1 MSIHDI
7 MEDLKSIQNNIL
19 NFLEEESNL
28 DEQSEPLDRML
39 PKNILQDRHK
49 VKLIV
54 YLIVNIFNN
63 YQHNK
68 DFYLKID
75 QILNHFVPAIKNYY
89 SNNEIFNFFKTNK
102 RLLLFL
108 FDNNVI
114 TMNSYILETIT
125 KGKYKSENYPEYFY
139 PEIEIYLNQQTTD
152 KNYKNKYSRLMK
164 RLKSGQYKNHEE
176 YRKIGEN
183 DDYIC
188 RFIRDDLIDEFV
200 AHVSQTGISLNST
213 IKPSIYETNNF
224 LLQKEQKV
232 TLIEYSFFYGSIQI
246 VNFLKLNEIKLEQS
260 MLPYAIHGHNLDL
273 IHFFDAKN
281 EEQFNV
287 NFFYEA
293 IKCHHNDIAG
303 YFKNNFMNNEPRN
316 QMDES
321 IKYYNF
327 EFIYEDEFY
336 SSTYFLFFQYDYC
349 YLIEKLLENDIQGKI
364 NACVLYKRE
373 GKTALEI
380 ILENENIDMINIL
393 INNKNIKGPIIQEA
407 LYFSILYH
415 KTEIAKTVI
424 ENDRFDINYV
434 YNKQIDN
441 DKEKKK
447 MTALC
452 LAIEQEEND
461 IAKLLLM
468 KDGID
473 VNVPYTNIYGNT
485 VYRMNIDENSV
496 KTSKKDGYD
505 EKTPLFLA
513 IEKQN
518 VELVDLLLKNKSID
532 VNKINRF
539 DCATKVKIKKQGST
553 TWYINYLNIT
563 KELHEK
569 TALFLA
575 VEKGNIEIV
584 KLLLSK
590 DEIDV
595 SIINKKEFFQDN
607 TESKKWGNNLIYEKD
622 VLFLAIENDNFE
634 IVKLLL
640 KNSKTNYAINN
651 SNREEMQCLERSLTY
666 NKDKNLIE
674 NVGGNLEMV
683 KTILSKIEFD
693 KNNSHKLVNL
703 HLDFSYKYEKN
714 ALSMAMEKGNLEIV
728 KLLID
733 INDID
738 INKVFKESIDGEC
751 EIEEDKKNKIYKG
764 YTTTPLY
771 FAVEQEDIEMI
782 KCLLTN
788 EKIDTNAYNSYVS
801 NQLYQ
806 TEEYS
811 KVALLLAIEKGNLE
825 IIKLL
830 LSKDQTDIHCINKYK
845 SLFCNIESDDKRN
858 KEKKLVVYEK
868 TCLLLAFEKYNH
880 SEIIKTFMEKPYK
893 NVINKYR
900 KEYIQFGD
908 IEEKESK
915 EEKEYYEKTLL
926 FMLVEKGDTEMV
938 KLLLLNGNI
947 DINIINKY
955 EHKTNDKYEYFY
967 EVVNRNR
974 YEKNVLYAAVEN
986 ENTEIVK
993 ILLNIEDIDVNF
1005 LNKKNEMIYEEMRNS
1020 KSEETALYTA
1030 IDKSNLE
1037 IVDLLLSNNK
1047 IDVNIMNKYE
1057 DDDENYEYTAL
1068 YFAVDKG
1075 EIKIIESLLTKENI
1089 EINKLNKYED
1099 EEKTALHNAV
1109 NNKNMNIIDI
1119 LLRNKNI
1126 DIKVKD
1132 GRGNTPV
1139 DITEDEEIKLKLTNH
1154 KIIK

>member
-1 MSIHDI
+1 MNIHDI
-7 MEDLKSIQNNIL
+7 MDDLKSIQNNIL

-28 DEQSEPLDRML
+28 DEQSEPLDQML
-39 PKNILQDRHK
+39 PNNILQDRYK
-49 VKLIV
+49 SKLIV

-68 DFYLKID
+68 DFYRKID
-75 QILNHFVPAIKNYY
+75 QILNHFIPAIKNYY

-108 FDNNVI
+108 FSNNVI

-125 KGKYKSENYPEYFY
+125 EKKYKSEKYPEYFY

-152 KNYKNKYSRLMK
+152 KNQKNKYSRLMK
-164 RLKSGQYKNHEE
+164 RLKSTQSNNHED

-188 RFIRDDLIDEFV
+188 RLIRDDLIDEFV

-213 IKPSIYETNNF
+213 IKPSIYETNQF

-260 MLPYAIHGHNLDL
+260 MLPYAIHGHNLDM
-273 IHFFDAKN
+273 IHFFDVKN
-281 EEQFNV
+281 EEKFDV
-287 NFFYEA
+287 DFFYEA

-316 QMDES
+316 LLDES

-349 YLIEKLLENDIQGKI
+349 YLIEKLLENDIQGNI
-364 NACVLYKRE
+364 NACILYKRE

-380 ILENENIDMINIL
+380 ILENESIDMINIL
-393 INNKNIKGPIIQEA
+393 INNKNIKVPIIQEA
-407 LYFSILYH
+407 LYLSILYH

-452 LAIEQEEND
+452 LAIEHNEND

-468 KDGID
+468 KDEID
-473 VNVPYTNIYGNT
+473 VNVPYTIIYENT
-485 VYRMNIDENSV
+485 VYGMCTNEIEKV

-505 EKTPLFLA
+505 EKTPLYLA

-518 VELVDLLLKNKSID
+518 IELVDLLLKNKSID
-532 VNKINRF
+532 INIINRF
-539 DCATKVKIKKQGST
+539 DCATEVEIKKREFVNWHT
-553 TWYINYLNIT
+553 DYLNIT
-563 KELHEK
+563 KESYEK

-595 SIINKKEFFQDN
+595 SIINKKELFQIN
-607 TESKKWGNNLIYEKD
+607 MKPKKWENNLIYEKD
-622 VLFLAIENDNFE
+622 VLFWAIENDNFE
-634 IVKLLL
+634 IIKLLL
-640 KNSKTNYAINN
+640 KNSKINYAINN
-651 SNREEMQCLERSLTY
+651 TNKEEKKCLERYLTY
-666 NKDKNLIE
+666 NKDKNFIK

-693 KNNSHKLVNL
+693 KNNSHNVENL
-703 HLDFSYKYEKN
+703 DIDFSYKYEKS
-714 ALSMAMEKGNLEIV
+714 ALSMTMEKGNLEIV
-728 KLLID
+728 KLLIE

-738 INKVFKESIDGEC
+738 INKVYKESIDGVY
-751 EIEEDKKNKIYKG
+751 EIEKDKKNNIHKE
-764 YTTTPLY
+764 YTKTPLY
-771 FAVEQEDIEMI
+771 LAVEQENIEMI

-788 EKIDTNAYNSYVS
+788 ENIDTNAYNSYVS

-806 TEEYS
+806 TEEYC

-845 SLFCNIESDDKRN
+845 SLFCNIESDDKGN
-858 KEKKLVVYEK
+858 KEKKLLEYEK
-868 TCLLLAFEKYNH
+868 SCLLLAIEKYNR
-880 SEIIKTFMEKPYK
+880 SEIIKTLMEKPYK

-900 KEYIQFGD
+900 KEYIQLGD

-926 FMLVEKGDTEMV
+926 FMFVEKGDTEMV

-947 DINIINKY
+947 DINVINRY

-967 EVVNRNR
+967 EVINGNK

-986 ENTEIVK
+986 ENTEMVK
-993 ILLNIEDIDVNF
+993 ILLNVEDIDVNF
-1005 LNKKNEMIYEEMRNS
+1005 LNNKNEMNYEEMKNS

-1037 IVDLLLSNNK
+1037 IV
-1047 IDVNIMNKYE
+1047 
-1057 DDDENYEYTAL
+1057 ENHEYTAL
-1068 YFAVDKG
+1068 YSAVDK
-1075 EIKIIESLLTKENI
+1075 
-1089 EINKLNKYED
+1089 
-1099 EEKTALHNAV
+1099 
-1109 NNKNMNIIDI
+1109 
-1119 LLRNKNI
+1119 
-1126 DIKVKD
+1126 
-1132 GRGNTPV
+1132 
-1139 DITEDEEIKLKLTNH
+1139 
-1154 KIIK
+1154 